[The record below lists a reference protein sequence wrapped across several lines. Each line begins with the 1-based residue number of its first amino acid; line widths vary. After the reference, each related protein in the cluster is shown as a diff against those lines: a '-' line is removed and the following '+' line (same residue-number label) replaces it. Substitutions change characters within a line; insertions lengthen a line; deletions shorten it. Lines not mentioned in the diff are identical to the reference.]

1 MFVTIIALHSILI
14 LSFLMSLLHL
24 HVSIVVSMQA
34 HMSCNKSLMVTR
46 LLHLLSF
53 IAFINNKFNYKYTK
67 YYAVKTLRIFIKT
80 VLNFYYF
87 KS

>member
-1 MFVTIIALHSILI
+1 
-14 LSFLMSLLHL
+14 
-24 HVSIVVSMQA
+24 
-34 HMSCNKSLMVTR
+34 MVTR

-53 IAFINNKFNYKYTK
+53 IAFINHKFNYKYTK

-87 KS
+87 KSQNGLKFL